1 MKIDKVVLRAIVSTL
16 CAIAILCLCAFALA
30 AWVYPSTMMKISY
43 AVGNDAG
50 AMKYAYRAYESTDE
64 VYYVAFATEVAISM
78 DEAED
83 VEYYATKFVADEE
96 RFSGYC
102 AEIDK
107 KHGYDEGTYERYVNG
122 RLVVA
127 KYELGKKSEAKDYA
141 FQSLKG
147 GFAENNA
154 VVALLFTA
162 LQNNDG
168 ETVESI
174 ISSLRSLTVVDQAES
189 NYLASLLSAY
199 DQL

>member
-1 MKIDKVVLRAIVSTL
+1 MKIDKVVLRAVVSTL
-16 CAIAILCLCAFALA
+16 CAIAILCLSAFALA
-30 AWVYPSTMMKISY
+30 VWIYPSTMMKISY
-43 AVGNDAG
+43 AVGNDTG

-78 DEAED
+78 DEPSD
-83 VEYYATKFVADEE
+83 VEYYATQFVADEE
-96 RFSGYC
+96 RFVNYC

-107 KHGYDEGTYERYVNG
+107 KHGYDAGTYERYVNG

-127 KYELGKKSEAKDYA
+127 KYELGKKADAKEYA
-141 FQSLKG
+141 FKSLKG

-162 LQNNDG
+162 LQKNDI

-174 ISSLRSLTVVDQAES
+174 VASLRTLTVADQMES